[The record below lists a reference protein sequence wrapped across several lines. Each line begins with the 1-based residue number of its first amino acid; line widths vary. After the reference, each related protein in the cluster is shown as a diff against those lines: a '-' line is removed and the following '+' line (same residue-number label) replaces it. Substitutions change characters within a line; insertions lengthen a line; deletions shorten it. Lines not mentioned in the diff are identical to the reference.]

1 MDQAVIAVNRF
12 GLGARQGEALPVQPR
27 EWLLRQLNEFD
38 PRPRALAGAAS
49 SREATGVLVGR
60 LQQLRQQGERPARRA
75 PAQPMAPQAMDAPAM
90 TGMDAGL
97 AALPAPA
104 RALLRE
110 GRERFVQ
117 DVGRRG
123 GAALAS
129 STPFVERL
137 VHFWANHF
145 TVSAA
150 KPQTAPV
157 IGPHEF
163 DAIRPNVTGSFAD
176 LLKAAVLHPAML
188 VYLDQF
194 QSIGPNS
201 PVTQQRGRR
210 AAQPVRQRGLNENLA
225 REILE
230 LHTLGVDG
238 GYTQADVTE
247 FARALTGWTLSGLG
261 RRGARDQGEHGAA
274 FVALAHEPGS
284 REVLGRTY
292 REDGTAQTMAILD
305 DLAAHPATARHIA
318 TKLARHFAGDEPPV
332 PMVARLET
340 AFRESNGDLPTVYRA
355 LIASPEAWAP
365 QPVKFRQPW
374 EWALAALRATG
385 IEQVPAQRWTALLNQ
400 LGQGA
405 WQAPSPAGYDD
416 LAASWLG
423 PDALVRRAEAA
434 ERLAAQV
441 PGTDARA
448 LGPHLFGDA
457 LSEATA
463 SAIARAE
470 TPAQATAL
478 LLVAPEMLRR

>member
-1 MDQAVIAVNRF
+1 MNRF
-12 GLGARQGEALPVQPR
+12 GLGARAGEPLPAQPR
-27 EWLLRQLNEFD
+27 EWLLRQLSAFD
-38 PRPRALAGAAS
+38 PRPAALAGAAS

-60 LQQLRQQGERPARRA
+60 LQQLRQGNARPERPGA
-75 PAQPMAPQAMDAPAM
+75 PQAATGQPMSGRAMSEQAMDAS
-90 TGMDAGL
+90 GMDGMNAEL

-104 RALLRE
+104 RNLLRE
-110 GRERFVQ
+110 GRERFIA

-123 GAALAS
+123 AVALTS
-129 STPFVERL
+129 PTPFAERL

-150 KPQTAPV
+150 KPQAAAV

-163 DAIRPNVTGSFAD
+163 DAIRPHMTGRFAD

-201 PVTQQRGRR
+201 R
-210 AAQPVRQRGLNENLA
+210 ASGLAAARERPRGLNENLA

-230 LHTLGVDG
+230 LHTLGVGG
-238 GYTQADVTE
+238 GYSQADVTE
-247 FARALTGWTLSGLG
+247 FAGALTGWTLTGLG
-261 RRGARDQGEHGAA
+261 RRAARDVGEHGAS
-274 FVALAHEPGS
+274 FVALAHEPGA
-284 REVLGRTY
+284 RQVLGRTY
-292 REDGTAQTMAILD
+292 RQDGPAQALAVLD
-305 DLAAHPATARHIA
+305 DLAAHPATARHVA
-318 TKLARHFAGDEPPV
+318 TKLARHFAGDTPPA
-332 PMVARLET
+332 PMVARLEA
-340 AFRESNGDLPTVYRA
+340 AFTESGGDLPTVYRA
-355 LIASPEAWAP
+355 LVDSPEAWAE

-374 EWALAALRATG
+374 EWTLAALRATG
-385 IEQVPAQRWTALLNQ
+385 IEQVPAQRFTGLLNQ

-423 PDALVRRAEAA
+423 PDALVRRAEVA
-434 ERLAAQV
+434 ERLAALV
-441 PGTDARA
+441 PEDDARA
-448 LGPHLFGDA
+448 LGRQLFGGG